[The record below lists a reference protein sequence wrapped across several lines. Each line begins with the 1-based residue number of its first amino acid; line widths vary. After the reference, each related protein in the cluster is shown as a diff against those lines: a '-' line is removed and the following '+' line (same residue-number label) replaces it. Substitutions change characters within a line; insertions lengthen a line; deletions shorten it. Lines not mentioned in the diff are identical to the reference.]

1 MRGARRA
8 TAVVT
13 LLLAS
18 AGAGTL
24 RAQEPAAGVAVTVLD
39 VGPGFAG
46 RVLRAALLGRPF
58 VVGPGVGRVDLARGR
73 AYEGT
78 LVVLGR
84 DASVASRVRGDVIVV
99 GGDLF
104 VRPGASIDGRA
115 VAIGGTATRSELA
128 SVRDGYLSFRD
139 ETFDVDSLPSGYGLR
154 YRLVRRPSE
163 PFALPGLYGLR
174 IPSYDR
180 VNGLSLPVAPV
191 FAFDSGRVELEPSVT
206 YRSHLGAVDP
216 SLATRME
223 LGRRSRIELWA
234 GRGTFTNDAWIYSDI
249 VNSSVALVTGRDQRN
264 YFRADRA
271 ELRGFRR
278 WEGTTWEHEPFVG
291 ARYERGWSVGPDS
304 LTLVTPWSLYGRR
317 HDERMRRPNP
327 RVDDGHIASALVGL
341 RSRWEPVDLRARLS
355 VEAELGFDAPN
366 ERRFTQITADGKVGF
381 PAFRNHH
388 YQLELHALVTPG
400 PTAPRQRYA
409 YLGGPGT
416 VRTLDLLEQGGDML
430 LFVEQQYR
438 VPLARPVLPLVGPP
452 TVTLRHVLGAAGVG
466 ELPALEQEIGLRLGV
481 GLIRADFVVNAR
493 SGRTVW
499 SLGFAFAN

>member
-1 MRGARRA
+1 LRPARRA
-8 TAVVT
+8 IAAAT
-13 LLLAS
+13 LLLAT
-18 AGAGTL
+18 GGVRTL
-24 RAQEPAAGVAVTVLD
+24 SAQEPAEGVAVTVVD

-46 RVLRAALLGRPF
+46 RVLRAALLGRPL
-58 VVGPGVGRVDLARGR
+58 VVAPGAGRVDFARGR

-84 DASVASRVRGDVIVV
+84 DAAVASRVRGDVIVV

-104 VRPGASIDGRA
+104 VQPGASIDGRA
-115 VAIGGTATRSELA
+115 VAIGGTATRSALA
-128 SVRDGYLSFRD
+128 TVRDGYLSFRD
-139 ETFDVDSLPSGYGLR
+139 ETFDVEPLPSGYGLR

-191 FAFDSGRVELEPSVT
+191 FALDSGRVEIEPAVT

-216 SLATRME
+216 SLATRVE
-223 LGRRSRIELWA
+223 LGRRSRAELWA
-234 GRGTFTNDAWIYSDI
+234 GRATFTNDAWIYSDI

-278 WEGTTWEHEPFVG
+278 WEGPTWEYEPFLG
-291 ARYERGWSVGPDS
+291 ARYERAWSVGPDS
-304 LTLVTPWSLYGRR
+304 FTLVTPWSLYGRR
-317 HDERMRRPNP
+317 HEERMRRPNP
-327 RVDDGHIASALVGL
+327 RIDEGHVTSALVGL
-341 RSRWEPVDLRARLS
+341 RSRWEPADLRARLS
-355 VEAELGFDAPN
+355 VEGELGFDAPN
-366 ERRFTQITADGKVGF
+366 DRQFTQITADGKVGF
-381 PAFRNHH
+381 PAFQQH
-388 YQLELHALVTPG
+388 YYELQLHAVVTPG
-400 PTAPRQRYA
+400 PNAPRQRYA

-416 VRTLDLLEQGGDML
+416 VRTLELLEQGGDML
-430 LFVEQQYR
+430 FFMEQHYR
-438 VPLARPVLPLVGPP
+438 VPLKRPALPLVGPP
-452 TVTLRHVLGAAGVG
+452 TFTLRHVLGAAGVG
-466 ELPALEQEIGLRLGV
+466 ELPALEQEVGLRLGV
-481 GLIRADFVVNAR
+481 GFLRADLVVNAR